1 MRQKNSIIIVG
12 GGLNGAMLALALAQA
27 GFAVTLVDSRVLQET
42 RQNDP
47 FDGRAYALALTS
59 QRLLL
64 SLGLWEHV
72 SKHAQP
78 ILHIKVTDGQVGE
91 QPSPFWLHFDHAEI
105 EEGPVGFMV
114 EDRHLRHALLK
125 FVNQNDRITF
135 VTGTTVISQEISAN
149 IVSIQ
154 LDNGESLGGQ
164 LLIGCDGSDSLTA
177 KRAKIAHVGRIYGQT
192 SLVCALDHKLPHRG
206 VAHQLFL
213 PAGPLAI
220 LPLTGNSSSIVWTET
235 NSEAAKIHHSDDSAY
250 LAALRLRLGKFLG
263 EIDLRGSR
271 HQYSLSL
278 RIAEKFVAERVALV
292 GDAAHCIHPI
302 AGQGLNAGIRDVGA
316 LAEVLATAARRG
328 EDVGSSAVLRRYQQW
343 RRFDCLRL
351 AIATDAF
358 NRLFSND
365 IPILRTARDLGLGIV
380 NAIPELRRTFMRE
393 ASGLRGTVPRL
404 LQGKQI

>member
-1 MRQKNSIIIVG
+1 MNQNSTIIIVG
-12 GGLNGAMLALALAQA
+12 GGLNGTLLALALAQA
-27 GFAVTLVDSRVLQET
+27 GLAVTLIDRGSQESSQ
-42 RQNDP
+42 RDL
-47 FDGRAYALALTS
+47 FDGRAYTLALTS
-59 QRLLL
+59 RRLVE
-64 SLGLWEHV
+64 SLGLWAQV
-72 SKHAQP
+72 SQHAQP
-78 ILHIKVTDGQVGE
+78 ILKIKVTDGHIGE

-114 EDRHLRHALLK
+114 EDRHLRHALLTA
-125 FVNQNDRITF
+125 VDQEALITSIHD
-135 VTGTTVISQEISAN
+135 TTVISQDLSAN
-149 IVSIQ
+149 IVSVQ
-154 LDNGESLGGQ
+154 LDNGESLNGQ
-164 LLIGCDGSDSLTA
+164 LLIGCDGGESPTA
-177 KRAKIAHVGRIYGQT
+177 KHTRIAHAGRKYGQT
-192 SLVCALDHKLPHRG
+192 SLVCALNHELPHRG

-220 LPLTGNSSSIVWTET
+220 LPLTDNRSSIVWTEA
-235 NSEAAKIHHSDDSAY
+235 NSEAARIHRYDESAY
-250 LAALRLRLGKFLG
+250 LEALRLRLGEFLG
-263 EIDLRGSR
+263 DIALQGSR
-271 HQYSLSL
+271 YQYPLHLS
-278 RIAEKFVAERVALV
+278 IAEKFVAERVALV

-328 EDVGSSAVLRRYQQW
+328 EDMGALAVLRRYEQW

-365 IPILRTARDLGLGIV
+365 IPILRAARDLGLGIV
-380 NAIPELRRTFMRE
+380 NAIPELRRTLMRE